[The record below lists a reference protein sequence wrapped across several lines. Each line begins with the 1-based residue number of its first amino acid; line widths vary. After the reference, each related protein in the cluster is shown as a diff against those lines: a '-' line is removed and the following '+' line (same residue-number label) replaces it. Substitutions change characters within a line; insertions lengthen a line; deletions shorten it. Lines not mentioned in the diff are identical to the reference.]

1 MIRGFGLKGG
11 GQYVDWGDSTSIGKV
26 GEGTRIG
33 RWFVGGRQKMRCPRL
48 SLGSVF
54 VQSLLQFTAAYCG
67 TCMGEIWKDV
77 QLVKTLRMKPQNGI
91 IMSVGFHSEW
101 RVFTV
106 VKFCN
111 QHSPRELR
119 RVNKSIIGKEDCW
132 EVPRC
137 WLQIVGICRLGRWKR
152 GVGQENGRKLLLPYT
167 MFCSRLS
174 LSGSDMTCACTSI
187 AVRCGTCEANMTCV
201 CTFFAAHCG
210 NCTGKI
216 WKDVSQ
222 LLNYFIIRRLL
233 VLGNSISSLWMK
245 LQNCIKLH

>member
-1 MIRGFGLKGG
+1 
-11 GQYVDWGDSTSIGKV
+11 
-26 GEGTRIG
+26 
-33 RWFVGGRQKMRCPRL
+33 MRCPRL

-119 RVNKSIIGKEDCW
+119 RVNKSIIGKEDC
-132 EVPRC
+132 
-137 WLQIVGICRLGRWKR
+137 
-152 GVGQENGRKLLLPYT
+152 
-167 MFCSRLS
+167 
-174 LSGSDMTCACTSI
+174 
-187 AVRCGTCEANMTCV
+187 
-201 CTFFAAHCG
+201 
-210 NCTGKI
+210 
-216 WKDVSQ
+216 
-222 LLNYFIIRRLL
+222 
-233 VLGNSISSLWMK
+233 
-245 LQNCIKLH
+245 